1 MATVHPY
8 KGYLNTEFHF
18 YANGSEDIPYSI
30 LSEDSE
36 CDIPVLSGVLIPNIP
51 HSIKLHNPGNYK
63 VVFNDGSSSHIIVED
78 GHKFGGGRFKKAFIY
93 DNCQWAF
100 VVMHDR
106 TYFYNRETKQS
117 YIEAISPDSISEIS
131 EEYIILSNNSQ
142 SEKTIYSVNDQKP
155 ILNISNLIFHNEDSI
170 IWKEEE
176 EVIIFSL
183 KNRTIVKRFAPTQY
197 LIENG
202 QILYSFENL
211 IYLIDLKGEF
221 PENELPKQ
229 TYAFCAFIDSKL
241 SVFSSNKNEKIELLI
256 INHITGELIKAL
268 TLDGHIASINGH
280 KIINV
285 EDRKL
290 AFRNFNLKQS
300 DFPEASFSA
309 CYHDFVFFPCEWDIY
324 YIEQTTSFLK
334 KPFRFDLS
342 EVITLKSINT
352 DLNQEWGQLEDNEV
366 V

>member
-18 YANGSEDIPYSI
+18 YANGTEDIPYSI
-30 LSEDSE
+30 LSDDSE

-78 GHKFGGGRFKKAFIY
+78 GYRFGGGRFKKAFIF

-155 ILNISNLIFHNEDSI
+155 ILNISNLIFHNENSI

-176 EVIIFSL
+176 EVIIF
-183 KNRTIVKRFAPTQY
+183 FA
-197 LIENG
+197 
-202 QILYSFENL
+202 
-211 IYLIDLKGEF
+211 
-221 PENELPKQ
+221 
-229 TYAFCAFIDSKL
+229 
-241 SVFSSNKNEKIELLI
+241 
-256 INHITGELIKAL
+256 
-268 TLDGHIASINGH
+268 
-280 KIINV
+280 
-285 EDRKL
+285 
-290 AFRNFNLKQS
+290 
-300 DFPEASFSA
+300 
-309 CYHDFVFFPCEWDIY
+309 
-324 YIEQTTSFLK
+324 
-334 KPFRFDLS
+334 
-342 EVITLKSINT
+342 
-352 DLNQEWGQLEDNEV
+352 
-366 V
+366 

>member
-63 VVFNDGSSSHIIVED
+63 VVFNDGSSSHIIVQD
-78 GHKFGGGRFKKAFIY
+78 GYKFGGGRFKKAFIY

-106 TYFYNRETKQS
+106 TYFYNRKTKQS

-202 QILYSFENL
+202 QLLYSFENL

-229 TYAFCAFIDSKL
+229 TYAFCAFINSKL

-285 EDRKL
+285 EERKL

-324 YIEQTTSFLK
+324 
-334 KPFRFDLS
+334 
-342 EVITLKSINT
+342 
-352 DLNQEWGQLEDNEV
+352 
-366 V
+366 